1 MTMLDSMRRHR
12 HWLKWVLLLV
22 VISFVAFYVPDFL
35 RDRTNGAG
43 SAQTLASVNGDPISL
58 TSFRRAY
65 QQRVQEF
72 RSAYGAN
79 FDERMVKQLGLDQQ
93 ILRQLIDQRTAA
105 AEARRLGLT
114 VSDAEVAQRIYEIP
128 AFQQNGAFNQE
139 LYTRVLAVQRPP
151 LAKAEFEESL
161 RQSLLIE
168 KLRAALTE
176 WVNVRD
182 AEVDGEYKR
191 RNEKVKAELVV
202 VSADKLRNQVTVS
215 DKDVSDWFEGHKET
229 YRIGEKRKIK
239 YLLIDAEQVRAKT
252 IVPPSEIERYYRA
265 NEAQFTTPEQVRASH
280 ILLKTDGKDEAAVK
294 AKAEELLKQA
304 KSGADFAE
312 LAKKN
317 SEDEGSAKQGGD
329 LDYFGRGRMA
339 KEFEEAAFSL
349 SPGQISDV
357 IKSPFGFH
365 IIKLTDRKPEAKRS
379 LDEARPQI
387 TEQLAYERAQAQV
400 QTTADTV
407 AKEITSPADL
417 DKVAKSR
424 GLSVQESGYF
434 TRDEPI
440 AGFGPAPEITDAA
453 FTMKEGTVSGAVR
466 TARGVVFFTPTGRQD
481 SRLPT
486 LAEVKDKAKDDAVM
500 QKARDLARTRAASLT
515 EGLSTNFVATAKSAG
530 LEVKSTEVVARGTA
544 WPDVGL
550 SPAVD
555 DAVFT
560 QPVGGITKPIATDAG
575 TVIARVVDR
584 QGTTPEDLAKARDGL
599 KRELLNEKRGKFFSA
614 YMLKARER
622 MKIHVNEEALRAV
635 AG

>member
-35 RDRTNGAG
+35 RDRTKGAG

-114 VSDAEVAQRIYEIP
+114 VSDAEVAQRIYDIP

-215 DKDVSDWFEGHKET
+215 DKEVSDWFEGHKET

-387 TEQLAYERAQAQV
+387 TEQLSYERAQAQV

-453 FTMKEGTVSGAVR
+453 FTMKEGTVSGGVR

-555 DAVFT
+555 DAVFA
-560 QPVGGITKPIATDAG
+560 QPVGGVTKPIATDAG

>member
-22 VISFVAFYVPDFL
+22 VISFIAFYVPDFL
-35 RDRTNGAG
+35 RDRTNGTG

-58 TSFRRAY
+58 TTFRRAY
-65 QQRVQEF
+65 QQRVQQF
-72 RSAYGAN
+72 RNAYGAS

-93 ILRQLIDQRTAA
+93 ILRQLIEERTAV

-114 VSDAEVAQRIYEIP
+114 VSDAEVAQRIYDIE
-128 AFQQNGAFNQE
+128 AFQQNGAFSEE

-151 LAKAEFEESL
+151 LAKLEFEESL

-176 WVNVRD
+176 WVNVRET
-182 AEVDGEYKR
+182 EVDDEYKR

-202 VSADKLRNQVTVS
+202 VSADKLRNDVSVT
-215 DKDVSDWFEGHKET
+215 DKDVAAWFDGHKES

-239 YLLIDAEQVRAKT
+239 YLLIDTEQVRSRT
-252 IVPPSEIERYYRA
+252 IVAPSDVERFYRA

-280 ILLKTDGKDEAAVK
+280 ILLKTEGKDEAAVR
-294 AKAEELLKQA
+294 ARAEALLKEA
-304 KSGADFAE
+304 KSGADFAA

-317 SEDEGSAKQGGD
+317 SEDEGSAAQGGD

-339 KEFEEAAFSL
+339 KEFEDAAFSL
-349 SPGQISDV
+349 APGQISDV
-357 IKSPFGFH
+357 VKSPFGFH
-365 IIKLTDRKPEAKRS
+365 IIKVTDRKPETKRA
-379 LDEARPQI
+379 LEEARPQI
-387 TEQLAYERAQAQV
+387 TEQLSYERAQAEV
-400 QTTADTV
+400 QKTGDAV
-407 AKEITSPADL
+407 AKEIASPADL
-417 DKVAKSR
+417 DKVAKAR
-424 GLSVQESGYF
+424 GLSVQESGFF

-453 FTMKEGTVSGAVR
+453 FTMKEGSVSGPVR
-466 TARGVVFFTPTGRQD
+466 TARGIVFFTTTGRQD
-481 SRLPT
+481 SRIPT
-486 LAEVKDKAKDDAVM
+486 LAEVKDKVRDDALM
-500 QKARDLARTRAASLT
+500 QKARELATTRAESLAS
-515 EGLSTNFVATAKSAG
+515 GLSTNFAAAAKTAG
-530 LEVKSTEVVARGTA
+530 LEVKSSEIVARGTA
-544 WPDVGL
+544 WPDVGI

-555 DAVFT
+555 EAVFQ
-560 QPVGGITKPIATDAG
+560 QPVGGVTKPIATDGG

-584 QGTTPEDLAKARDGL
+584 QGTTPDELAKARDGL
-599 KRELLNEKRGKFFSA
+599 KKELVTDRRTKFFSA

-622 MKIHVNEEALRAV
+622 MKIQVNEEALRTV